1 MIELGAELNYEQ
13 LPTSW
18 LDKIQLSPS
27 SKAIAEVIY
36 PETTAQLAASVA
48 LANQKNCNLVACG
61 QGSKLNWGGLID
73 SRSPLVLVST
83 QRLNQLVEHAAG
95 DLTVTVEAGMPYLQL
110 QAILAKSGQFLAV
123 DPPFAETA
131 TIGGIIAT
139 GSSGSWRQRYLSVRD
154 MCLGISFV
162 RADGQSV
169 KGGGRV
175 VKNVAG
181 YDLMKLLTG
190 SYGSLGIITQA
201 TFRLYPLPEVTS
213 TLIFSGNSDA
223 IAALLRKILQSNLTP
238 SKLDLISGKL
248 LETIGVKTDYALL
261 VDFASIAASVEIQ
274 SQQAIALSNNLNNSL
289 NIGLNLKTES
299 TDTNI
304 WQQISNYI
312 WHSEVRFEDQ
322 NLSRIAKVGILPTKI
337 SSTLDQIQKI
347 IPVSAQI
354 HGGSGLGWIVF
365 ESSISA
371 AEFLQIRQLIS
382 ANGGFLSLIKAPISL
397 KHEISDLWDYGKD
410 TALLMQQLKQK
421 FDPQA
426 ILSPGRI

>member
-1 MIELGAELNYEQ
+1 
-13 LPTSW
+13 
-18 LDKIQLSPS
+18 
-27 SKAIAEVIY
+27 
-36 PETTAQLAASVA
+36 
-48 LANQKNCNLVACG
+48 
-61 QGSKLNWGGLID
+61 
-73 SRSPLVLVST
+73 
-83 QRLNQLVEHAAG
+83 
-95 DLTVTVEAGMPYLQL
+95 
-110 QAILAKSGQFLAV
+110 
-123 DPPFAETA
+123 
-131 TIGGIIAT
+131 
-139 GSSGSWRQRYLSVRD
+139 

-162 RADGQSV
+162 RADGEMA

-190 SYGSLGIITQA
+190 SYGSLGIISQA
-201 TFRLYPLPEVTS
+201 TFRLYPLPEVTN
-213 TLIFSGNSDA
+213 TLIFNGSCIA
-223 IAALLRKILQSNLTP
+223 IANLLTKILQSNLTP

-248 LETIGVKTDYALL
+248 LTSLQIEAESAL
-261 VDFASIAASVEIQ
+261 VIDFASIAASVEIQ
-274 SQQAIALSNNLNNSL
+274 TAQAIALSKSLSTSLENSL
-289 NIGLNLKTES
+289 ELKVDS
-299 TDTNI
+299 IDSNI

-365 ESSISA
+365 ESAISA

-382 ANGGFLSLIKAPISL
+382 ANGGFLSLIKASISL
-397 KHEISDLWDYGKD
+397 KQEISDLWGYGKD

-426 ILSPGRI
+426 ILSPGRA